1 MPSIS
6 RPAAQVP
13 PGGTAGG
20 SKVSLV
26 LTVHEGN
33 HVPANFGVG
42 GRYPLTVAELP
53 RVGVGV
59 RPERNFAPV
68 QPIEVAT
75 GQAATAEVRD
85 RQLELSSSVG
95 ESAHPEDLGRSS
107 PHRRLCSSGTPPP
120 ARRHADAWP
129 STFRVPD
136 NRALGHDHN
145 DGHRVAAPLVMSS
158 SGERPLGGRRMTDA
172 GIHAC
177 ATWPI
182 QSGAIRASCTPPGCK
197 RGQGRYSDPLI
208 GALPLAFSGG
218 CAHAIDR
225 LARAP
230 EISSRGSLIGS
241 ASVAPFSP
249 RSEGRSV
256 AARQE
261 KT

>member
-158 SGERPLGGRRMTDA
+158 SGERAAWGPPHDGCWRSMRVRIGPSRAVRSGLGGLGET
-172 GIHAC
+172 
-177 ATWPI
+177 
-182 QSGAIRASCTPPGCK
+182 
-197 RGQGRYSDPLI
+197 I
-208 GALPLAFSGG
+208 GETT
-218 CAHAIDR
+218 R
-225 LARAP
+225 WR
-230 EISSRGSLIGS
+230 
-241 ASVAPFSP
+241 V
-249 RSEGRSV
+249 
-256 AARQE
+256 
-261 KT
+261 